1 MWKKKYPRIEK
12 LAFTLIVAL
21 RKLSPYFQAYTIL
34 VTTDQTLRKVMG
46 RLDTTGRMVQWA
58 IELSQFNVDYKL
70 RTAIKA
76 QALADFVVEFTVAD
90 QDPKSDYW
98 MVYIDG
104 STALGIG
111 KVGVIPLSPKKGVL
125 KYGVQL

>member
-1 MWKKKYPRIEK
+1 MRKKKYPRIEK

-21 RKLSPYFQAYTIL
+21 RKLGPYFQAYTIL

-46 RLDTTGRMVQWA
+46 GLDTTGRMVQWA

-76 QALADFVVEFTVAD
+76 QALADFVVEFIVAD

-98 MVYIDG
+98 MVYTDG
-104 STALGIG
+104 STALG
-111 KVGVIPLSPKKGVL
+111 KVGVIPLSPKKGIL